1 MLTGTTVASSVKHST
16 VSSTRDINKYPKIST
31 SYYAQEA
38 KESQEVEDIKLELN
52 DEKRLLDSLMRGY
65 DRDVRPVRN
74 ASHPIIIEL
83 GITLT
88 QIFDMVSS

>member
-1 MLTGTTVASSVKHST
+1 MDSS
-16 VSSTRDINKYPKIST
+16 DEPP
-31 SYYAQEA
+31 E
-38 KESQEVEDIKLELN
+38 IKLELN
-52 DEKRLLDSLMRGY
+52 DEKRLLDILMDRY

-88 QIFDMVSS
+88 QIFDMVSRSRLGCLRVGVG